1 MGSFDVTGYSC
12 LVNQWAYTQ
21 SRVSTWYVCSAC
33 GSSFIFGIITGS
45 LNKWLT
51 AHSNVIMKKKKEE
64 EEVYLQISVSQY
76 RLMWTYK
83 YNITQNK
90 WHNDN

>member
-1 MGSFDVTGYSC
+1 
-12 LVNQWAYTQ
+12 
-21 SRVSTWYVCSAC
+21 
-33 GSSFIFGIITGS
+33 
-45 LNKWLT
+45 
-51 AHSNVIMKKKKEE
+51 MKKKKEE